1 MRVLIVDD
9 EPHARAKLRRMLRAY
24 PDIDVVAEAGDGIAA
39 VQRCIEH
46 SPDALFLDMQMP
58 EIDGFGVVER
68 LPEPRPAVVL
78 VTAFEQH
85 ALRAFDAEITDYLL
99 KPVADDR
106 LERTVRRLRAL
117 RDASGSTRPAL
128 PAAKLLV
135 ADRGK
140 VHVVDPASIEWLEA
154 ADNYVHVHTGSRSYL
169 LRRTLR
175 LLLDE
180 LGPRFVRI
188 HRCFA
193 IPIDRVCAVE
203 PRGKGDAVVLLRDG
217 RQIPCSRQHT
227 PSLLALL
234 QPGAGGLH
242 IAPSR

>member
-1 MRVLIVDD
+1 VRVLIVDD
-9 EPHARAKLRRMLRAY
+9 EPHARAKLRRMLGMY
-24 PDIDVVAEAGDGIAA
+24 DDIEVVGEAADGMSAL
-39 VQRCIEH
+39 QRCIEH
-46 SPDALFLDMQMP
+46 SPDAVFLDMQMP
-58 EIDGFGVVER
+58 EMDGFGVVER
-68 LPEPRPAVVL
+68 LPVPRPAIIL
-78 VTAFEQH
+78 VTAFEEH

-99 KPVADDR
+99 KPVAGDR

-117 RDASGSTRPAL
+117 RDAPQATLQAPT
-128 PAAKLLV
+128 PAKLLV

-140 VHVVDPASIEWLEA
+140 VHVVDPESIEWLEA
-154 ADNYVHVHTGSRSYL
+154 ADNYVHVHTGGRSYL

-180 LGPRFVRI
+180 LGPRFVRV

-203 PRGKGDAVVLLRDG
+203 SRGKGDAVVLLRDG
-217 RQIPCSRQHT
+217 RQIPCSRQHKS
-227 PSLLALL
+227 SLLALL
-234 QPGAGGLH
+234 QPRADDLA